1 VQNYGFAISY
11 YKKIIAI
18 FLILVVCYNLTCI
31 AYPSEY
37 MKVYGHFSHLA
48 HYNGSGKGVANY
60 YIYQQLDPEF
70 AKPNEITR
78 IQFSIQDTN
87 GKDVQ
92 DITAMVE
99 IYSTLTGDRL
109 LVFPWAFLKTGDFE
123 IPYMFSESGN
133 YQIVISIL
141 DQGVNNNN
149 VLNTIPS
156 ERTILY
162 DNAGCNCER
171 VVFNVTISQS
181 FGEVFTYVIFGAIF
195 GVVAIIGAVLVWIFL
210 SRRKSKTNPIS
221 NYEFIKYSVL
231 FLALG
236 ASIVHLSVYA
246 DHAGLRLEY
255 SIFLLAASGGQLFY
269 GLVYIILNFSDDKL
283 GMKKQYK
290 KFVSKEY
297 YKKSLILNWIG
308 VAGSLV
314 LILLY
319 AYSIIFPPPLSPNA
333 IPEDVDLAGIIDKAL
348 EIVLVIGII
357 FLMRAEKRNYLHSV
371 RTFGHSDANRGLG
384 TKGQ

>member
-1 VQNYGFAISY
+1 VQTHDFTNSF
-11 YKKIIAI
+11 YKKIITI
-18 FLILVVCYNLTCI
+18 VLILMIGYNLSYI
-31 AYPSEY
+31 AYSNDY
-37 MKVYGHFSHLA
+37 VRVYGHFSHLA
-48 HYNGSGKGVANY
+48 HYNGSGKGVAGY
-60 YIYQQLDPEF
+60 YVYQQLEPEF
-70 AKPNEITR
+70 TKPNEETR
-78 IQFSIQDTN
+78 IQFSVQDTN
-87 GKDVQ
+87 EKDVK

-99 IYSTLTGDRL
+99 IYSTLTGERL
-109 LVFPWAFLKTGDFE
+109 LVFPWTFLKSGDFE
-123 IPYMFSESGN
+123 IPYIFSKSGN

-141 DQGVNNNN
+141 NKDVDNNK
-149 VLNTIPS
+149 VLSTVPP

-162 DNAGCNCER
+162 DNVGCDCER

-181 FGEVFTYVIFGAIF
+181 FGDVFTYVMFGAIL
-195 GVVAIIGAVLVWIFL
+195 GVFAIIGGVLVWIFL

-255 SIFLLAASGGQLFY
+255 SIFLIAASGGQLFY
-269 GLVYIILNFSDDKL
+269 GLVYIILNFSDDRL
-283 GMKKQYK
+283 GIKKK
-290 KFVSKEY
+290 HRNFVSKDY
-297 YKKSLILNWIG
+297 YRKSLILNWIG
-308 VAGSLV
+308 LGGSLV

-319 AYSIIFPPPLSPNA
+319 IYSIIFPPPLSPNA

-357 FLMRAEKRNYLHSV
+357 FLMRAEKRKYLYSV
-371 RTFGHSDANRGLG
+371 RTFGNRDTKSRG
-384 TKGQ
+384 TKDQ